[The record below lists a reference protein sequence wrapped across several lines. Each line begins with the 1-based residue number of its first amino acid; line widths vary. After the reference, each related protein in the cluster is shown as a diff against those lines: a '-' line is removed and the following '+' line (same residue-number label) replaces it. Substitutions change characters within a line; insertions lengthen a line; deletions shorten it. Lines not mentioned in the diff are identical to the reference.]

1 LKWKKVYEYS
11 KNIDMYAICAY
22 NQFVKYQWDPK
33 KAALNSRKHGVDFA
47 DAVGVFEDGNALWQE
62 EPIDHYE
69 DRYIALGEDFL
80 GRILVVV
87 FTFRGEDI
95 RIISARKATTNE
107 SKTYER
113 K

>member
-1 LKWKKVYEYS
+1 VE
-11 KNIDMYAICAY
+11 
-22 NQFVKYQWDPK
+22 YQWDPK

-47 DAVGVFEDGNALWQE
+47 DAVGVFEEKNALWQE

-87 FTFRGEDI
+87 FTFRGEEI
-95 RIISARKATTNE
+95 RIIPARKATE
-107 SKTYER
+107 SERRTYER
-113 K
+113 RRY